1 MGSTYQIVLSGA
13 AQQNLQDIYNYLYDN
28 VSYETAEYVKDGL
41 EAAIA
46 KLSQLPEANGLLRG
60 HSSSIV
66 YRRTLKWSYRII
78 FTIEE
83 EQLIVEVIRVDN
95 QKMNPTGLE
104 DLP

>member
-1 MGSTYQIVLSGA
+1 MGATYQIILSSA
-13 AQQNLQDIYNYLYDN
+13 AQQNLRDIYDYLYDHA
-28 VSYETAEYVKDGL
+28 SAETAEHVKEGL

-46 KLSQLPEANGLLRG
+46 RLSQTPEANGLLKG

-66 YRRTLKWSYRII
+66 YRRVLKWSYRII

-83 EQLIVEVIRVDN
+83 KQLIVMVIRVDS
-95 QKMNPTGLE
+95 QKMNPSSLE